1 MTITCHGDF
10 TGCYINLQGLT
21 GPNPCWK
28 MSWSAH
34 IHICFQRTWY
44 MSYSQALFFGRGQC
58 HLLFFFT
65 FTKKT
70 ISAAKVWT
78 RLTKEKREHAN
89 KTHNLTCHTYTAHA
103 HAFTHTHTQSF
114 HPYTHTFTH
123 TYAPIHI
130 FNINFHSL
138 TTTFL
143 TSLVKCTTGR
153 SHRFCLMQ
161 KCEHRAEWCLNI
173 QTYDL
178 NERHNA
184 SQR

>member
-1 MTITCHGDF
+1 MTCHGDF
-10 TGCYINLQGLT
+10 TGCFINLQGVT
-21 GPNPCWK
+21 GPNSCWK
-28 MSWSAH
+28 MSWRAH
-34 IHICFQRTWY
+34 IHICSQRTWY
-44 MSYSQALFFGRGQC
+44 MSCSQALYFGRGQC

-70 ISAAKVWT
+70 ISAAKVRT

-89 KTHNLTCHTYTAHA
+89 KTHHFDTSYLHCPRTCLHTHA
-103 HAFTHTHTQSF
+103 RTHTHIHTHICTQ
-114 HPYTHTFTH
+114 T
-123 TYAPIHI
+123 

-161 KCEHRAEWCLNI
+161 TCENRAEWCLNV
-173 QTYDL
+173 
-178 NERHNA
+178 
-184 SQR
+184 